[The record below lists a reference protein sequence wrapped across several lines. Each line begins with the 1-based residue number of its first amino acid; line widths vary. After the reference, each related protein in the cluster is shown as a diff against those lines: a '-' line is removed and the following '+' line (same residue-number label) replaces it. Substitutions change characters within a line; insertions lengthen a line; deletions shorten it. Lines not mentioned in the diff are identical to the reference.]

1 MPGELTVG
9 AERRGP
15 LRVLAL
21 ESLREFGVDA
31 VITTRDGGV
40 SEAPFDSLNL
50 GAHVGDDPRRVA
62 ANRARVAEAMRV
74 GPDRLAM
81 VSQVHGADVL
91 EVEGPIGREEADAL
105 VTSSRDVAIAVLV
118 ADCLPIVLADGARRR
133 VGVVHAGWRGLAA
146 GVLEN
151 ALTRFDD
158 VSSVRAVIGP
168 GVSPRVYQVGPEV
181 SEAFRDVP
189 GAVLADLGDR
199 SRLDLRAIALHQLAA
214 AGVAP
219 EHVGVVPGTTDG
231 GGVFFSDRASRP
243 TGRFALV
250 ARLLA

>member
-1 MPGELTVG
+1 VPVELVLAEQRG
-9 AERRGP
+9 A

-21 ESLREFGVDA
+21 DSLRDFGVDA
-31 VITTRDGGV
+31 LITTREGGV

-50 GAHVGDDPRRVA
+50 GVHVGDDPRRVA
-62 ANRARVAEAMRV
+62 TNRARLAEAMRV
-74 GPDRLAM
+74 SPERLVT

-91 EVEGPIGREEADAL
+91 EVEGPLQGEADAL
-105 VTSSRDVAIAVLV
+105 VTSSRDTAIAVLV
-118 ADCLPIVLADGARRR
+118 ADCLPIVLADASRRR

-146 GVLEN
+146 GVLAN
-151 ALTRFDD
+151 ALARFDD
-158 VSSVRAVIGP
+158 VRSVHAIIGP

-181 SEAFRDVP
+181 AENFLDVP
-189 GAVLADLGDR
+189 GAVLADVADR

-214 AGVAP
+214 AGVAS
-219 EHVGVVPGTTDG
+219 EHVEVVPVVTDG

-250 ARLLA
+250 ARVLA